1 MACIN
6 PIKIKHFCDS
16 ENPQSLKKSSQSYLQ
31 VLKAYIELISGVI
44 MINVHMNILGKRSK
58 YENGELPHLSK
69 SHFGKSQVAK
79 AISPTGSGV

>member
-1 MACIN
+1 
-6 PIKIKHFCDS
+6 
-16 ENPQSLKKSSQSYLQ
+16 
-31 VLKAYIELISGVI
+31 

-69 SHFGKSQVAK
+69 SHFGKSQMAK